1 MALFKD
7 MHSGNLDRYLR
18 TAGREWKK
26 IFGCSVRRLPLS
38 GGFSCPNRDGSKG
51 TRGCAF
57 CSVSAFSDAD
67 DALPIAE
74 QMNVARRNG
83 RSVSKFLAYFQ
94 SYTGTYAE
102 IDALESLYCQ
112 AASGSD
118 VVGLCV
124 ATRPDAVTAE
134 SLKLLSKIAR
144 TQKYVLLELGL
155 QTAKESTLKAM
166 ERGHG
171 FSEFKNACAMANDLE
186 IPVCVHLM
194 AGLPGESLDDNLE
207 TLEKVVECGISG
219 IKLHPLNIVKGS
231 RYARMHAAGQIR
243 AMNIDEYAR
252 IAGEVIAHTPK
263 HIVYHRIS
271 ATSRPEY
278 LIAPDWCLGRFDAIN
293 AVRSYLEWNGVQGS
307 ALYDPYE
314 PD

>member
-1 MALFKD
+1 MAIGKD
-7 MHSGNLDRYLR
+7 SQSGNLDRYLR

-26 IFGCSVRRLPLS
+26 LFGCAVRRLPLS
-38 GGFSCPNRDGSKG
+38 GGFSCPNRDGAKG
-51 TRGCAF
+51 IRGCAF

-67 DALPIAE
+67 DALPVAE
-74 QMNVARRNG
+74 QMDIARRNG
-83 RSVSKFLAYFQ
+83 RMVPKFLAYFQ
-94 SYTGTYAE
+94 SYSGTYAE
-102 IDALESLYCQ
+102 IGVLERLYGQ
-112 AASGSD
+112 AAGAD

-124 ATRPDAVTAE
+124 ATRPDTVTSE
-134 SLKLLSKIAR
+134 SMTLLANIAR
-144 TQKYVLLELGL
+144 KQKYVLLELGL
-155 QTAKESTLKAM
+155 QTAKESSLKAM

-171 FSEFKNACAMANDLE
+171 FAEFRKACAMAQDMG

-278 LIAPDWCLGRFDAIN
+278 LIAPAWCLGRFDAIN

-307 ALYDPYE
+307 ALYDPYV